1 MEGGAAAAALVL
13 FNGCDDSS
21 VIFGTHMMSW
31 AHAYQTASEVA
42 DRAMSAAKEALLVRG
57 QTPAVLLALS
67 ERLLG
72 LLPEVLV
79 GETAS
84 RAVGPRGK

>member
-1 MEGGAAAAALVL
+1 
-13 FNGCDDSS
+13 
-21 VIFGTHMMSW
+21 
-31 AHAYQTASEVA
+31 VA

-72 LLPEVLV
+72 LLPEALV
-79 GETAS
+79 GETA
-84 RAVGPRGK
+84 